1 MALAM
6 SNTPK
11 ASECAEINGGLDQ
24 WGGKTHPKNLNST
37 RWAFLAKCYKWSY
50 GEMAEKKNCIWGSN
64 PYKWS
69 DNLIYL

>member
-37 RWAFLAKCYKWSY
+37 RWAERAKCYKWSY
-50 GEMAEKKNCIWGSN
+50 EG
-64 PYKWS
+64 PYKWPKI
-69 DNLIYL
+69 NLYLGL